1 MERKEFIK
9 ILSKYFIEHNFIKEK
24 QIWYIERDEVI
35 IAIDIQQSQ
44 YSKLFYINIRIYI
57 KDFYTKN
64 LYTSQ
69 QLMEVI
75 KKRHGMFFATITNN
89 TFFNLD
95 YILDDEIREY
105 KIINHL
111 NTYLIPIIKL
121 AGTKSGVK
129 ELITKSILPSLPA
142 IIEVL

>member
-9 ILSKYFIEHNFIKEK
+9 ILSKYFVEQNFINEK
-24 QIWYIERDEVI
+24 QIWYIEREEII

-44 YSKLFYINIRIYI
+44 YSKLFYVNIRVYI
-57 KDFYTKN
+57 KDFYIKN

-69 QLMEVI
+69 QLMEAI
-75 KKRHGMFFATITNN
+75 KKRHGMFLTTITNN

-95 YILDDEIREY
+95 YILDDEIRES

-111 NTYLIPIIKL
+111 NTFLIPIIKL
-121 AGTKSGVK
+121 AGTRSGVK
-129 ELITKSILPSLPA
+129 KLITKNILPSLPA